1 MIKLK
6 NIIKEYVP
14 SDPVALDKA
23 LKDIRSLGSVNP
35 INSREIVIDDSVT
48 VEIGVFDKRLW
59 FSSIYSID
67 RSQGNAGKV
76 MQKIVDIADKHGVT
90 IALEAKPFGGKS
102 GSPILTKS
110 QLVSFYK
117 KYGFKPSEFGEMER
131 VASKINEAKE
141 TPVEKDF
148 EEFADTRMSGAEKIV
163 DNAKE
168 KGGLSMLTWH
178 HFKVKLPYYEKA
190 ANGKLDMDKTREEY
204 VTLLDQLYNSTNK
217 SMAIEQIAFQELLG
231 KLEVL
236 GELIIKN
243 Q

>member
-6 NIIKEYVP
+6 KILKEYTP
-14 SDPVALDKA
+14 SDPVAIDKA
-23 LKDIRSLGSVNP
+23 LKDIRNLGYPNP
-35 INSREIVIDDSVT
+35 INSREIIIDDSVAI
-48 VEIGVFDKRLW
+48 EIGSFDKRLW
-59 FSSIYSID
+59 FSSIYSVD
-67 RSQGNAGKV
+67 RSQGNAGRV
-76 MQKIVDIADKHGVT
+76 MQKIVDIADKYGVT

-102 GSPILTKS
+102 GTPILNKS
-110 QLVSFYK
+110 QLVTFYK

-131 VASKINEAKE
+131 VANKINEAKE
-141 TPVEKDF
+141 TKEEKDF

-168 KGGLSMLTWH
+168 KGGLALLTWH

-204 VTLLDQLYNSTNK
+204 VTLLDQLYKSTNK
-217 SMAIEQIAFQELLG
+217 TMAIEQIAFQELLG

-236 GELIIKN
+236 GELLIKEK
-243 Q
+243 